1 MRVQKANITP
11 VVATQA
17 TVNRETVLTNVKESA
32 EAEASNQVE
41 EDKEELSNDE
51 RNRKLFLKS
60 GLLKHNNKCSI

>member
-1 MRVQKANITP
+1 MAI
-11 VVATQA
+11 QA

-51 RNRKLFLKS
+51 RYRKLFLKS